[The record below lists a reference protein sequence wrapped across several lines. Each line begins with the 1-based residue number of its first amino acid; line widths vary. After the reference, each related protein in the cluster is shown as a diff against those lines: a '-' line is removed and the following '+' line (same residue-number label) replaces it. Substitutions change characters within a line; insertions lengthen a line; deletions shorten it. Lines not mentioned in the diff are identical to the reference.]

1 MREKKNELVVIL
13 RSCRQRSKISQRDL
27 ARTAKVPDSYVRE
40 LESGRVPMKKDILFR
55 IAFAL
60 FLFKKEKKQ
69 VFSLIHEICESR
81 RARRHRLNK
90 VLRRCNNPDSVRLQR
105 LASRRF

>member
-40 LESGRVPMKKDILFR
+40 LESGHIPMKKDILFR

-60 FLFKKEKKQ
+60 FLFKKESLNTIYYHWFVVS
-69 VFSLIHEICESR
+69 VFTVFIY
-81 RARRHRLNK
+81 
-90 VLRRCNNPDSVRLQR
+90 
-105 LASRRF
+105 FFG